1 MTKGIQIKK
10 ERERGEKEKQKQTR
24 VVKRYL
30 GDLKIKRDF

>member
-24 VVKRYL
+24 VVKSYL